1 MAVTRALLRGAV
13 RDDTDEA
20 AAAFGIEAPQQ
31 QLEETGVY
39 PENWQAVQLFSA
51 MGNQWHSSMGGR
63 EGLRYEVLPVI
74 EAWMGIKK
82 KDRADL
88 FSALQVME
96 NEALS
101 VWAEQRK

>member
-1 MAVTRALLRGAV
+1 LLRGAV

-31 QLEETGVY
+31 QPEETGVY

-63 EGLRYEVLPVI
+63 EGLRYEALPVV
-74 EAWMGIKK
+74 EQRLGIKK
-82 KDRADL
+82 KHSADV
-88 FSALQVME
+88 FAALQVME
-96 NEALS
+96 REALS
-101 VWAEQRK
+101 VWAERRD